1 MTFFLASI
9 FYQFIYTKT
18 MKNKVNTLSI
28 CLLLSLVLSLIF
40 TSCEWKNE
48 EEEFG
53 IVVCDTSQVT
63 LSGTVK
69 DILQTNCYACHSA
82 STASTAGAGI
92 NLETYS
98 ALQGRANSSSFIGS
112 MKHSSGY
119 SPMPR
124 GASKLSACDIRL
136 IETWIANGAKN
147 D

>member
-1 MTFFLASI
+1 
-9 FYQFIYTKT
+9 

-28 CLLLSLVLSLIF
+28 CLLLSLVF

-53 IVVCDTSQVT
+53 VVVCDTSQVT

-69 DILQTNCYACHSA
+69 PILQTNCYACHATSSA
-82 STASTAGAGI
+82 SVFGSGI
-92 NLETYS
+92 NLES
-98 ALQGRANSSSFIGS
+98 FPSLQSRANSPSFIGS

-119 SPMPR
+119 SPMPK
-124 GASKLSACDIRL
+124 GSSKLSACDIRL